1 MKKELFI
8 VATANKNKLIEIK
21 QIMKDLPFEIRS
33 MAEMGIDEEIL
44 ETGQS
49 FEENALIKAQAVHQK
64 TGGYVMADD
73 SGLAID
79 ALQGAPGIYSAR
91 FCGENASY
99 GEKFAEIWKLLA
111 DVPLPK
117 RTAQFVCAIAVVR
130 PDGSH
135 FVVKGLLEGLIW
147 HQDQGEK
154 GFGYD
159 PIFYLPDWQKTTAE
173 LEPEVK
179 NAISHRAKAL
189 QLMLANLS

>member
-147 HQDQGEK
+147 HQAQGEK